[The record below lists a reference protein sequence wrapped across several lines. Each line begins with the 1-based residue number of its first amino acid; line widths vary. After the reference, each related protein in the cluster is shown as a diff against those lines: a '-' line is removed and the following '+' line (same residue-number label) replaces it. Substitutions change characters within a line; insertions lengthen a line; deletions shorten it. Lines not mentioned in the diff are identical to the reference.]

1 MEKEKTLYSAIP
13 MRTWRWLGVN
23 GAYVPA
29 GVVPADGNDVPAGA
43 DRQWSVAQ
51 GAVRTETVV
60 YRTEQAGRVT
70 IDVAPGAKLHYTQVQ
85 LLPADKG
92 HVDSLEINVAE
103 GAEARVT
110 IAELGAAETVSKVTI
125 NLAGDGAVGD
135 LAAIY
140 LGNGSRKVDLNYVI
154 RQAGRRTKAD
164 MQVRGA
170 LKDCSEKIFR
180 GTLDFLRGSKG
191 SVGREREEVVLLN
204 EGVRNRSVPLMLSGE
219 DDVDG
224 HHAVS
229 VGKMDQEKLFYIT
242 SRGLDLSEAQRL
254 VVEASFNPVL
264 ERIEDKALRAEIEQ
278 YIEER
283 ISDGK

>member
-1 MEKEKTLYSAIP
+1 METEKTLYSAIP

-23 GAYVPA
+23 EAYVPSD
-29 GVVPADGNDVPAGA
+29 VVWNEKDVPAAA
-43 DRQWSVAQ
+43 DRKLSVAK
-51 GAVRTETVV
+51 GTVREETVV
-60 YRTEQAGRVT
+60 YRTEPSGRVT
-70 IDVAPGAKLHYTQVQ
+70 IDVAPGAKLHLTKVQ

-92 HVDSLEINVAE
+92 HVDALEINVAE
-103 GAEARVT
+103 GAEAHVT
-110 IAELGAAETVSKVTI
+110 IAELGAAETVTKVTI
-125 NLAGDGAVGD
+125 NLNGDGALGD

-140 LGNGSRKVDLNYVI
+140 LGSGSQKVDLNYVI
-154 RQAGRRTKAD
+154 RQAGRKTKAE

-170 LKDCSEKIFR
+170 LKDRSEKIFR
-180 GTLDFLRGSKG
+180 GTLDFIRGSKG

-204 EGVRNRSVPLMLSGE
+204 EGVRNRSVPLLLSGE